1 MRIAYLHGGSIPSF
15 FANGVHVMR
24 MCDAFTDAG
33 HDVTLY
39 SLPGTYTDQDPYTY
53 YGVRH
58 RFPIRLVPAPD
69 YTPDGYRR
77 RGEDIRD
84 LLTGD
89 AVPDLL
95 YARDP
100 HTLAVTA
107 DLAPFVYEVHQLRR
121 DLPDGA
127 ERALLS
133 HPRLARIVV
142 VTHALAHDLRAAYPD
157 LGTLP
162 IEVAPDC
169 ADPPDAATTAG
180 PPPLPGRPDAPTI
193 GYVGHL
199 YDGRGIDLI
208 IELAGL
214 LPAFDFHLVGGT
226 TEDRARWEESCPH
239 PNLYFHGHRP
249 PSELHRYFPLF
260 DVVLAPH
267 QPKVYTWGRLD
278 EIGRWTSPMKLFEY
292 MAHGRAIVASD
303 LPVLREVLQDRV
315 NCLLRPSDAP
325 QAWADALTE
334 LIADPRLRASLGDEA
349 RRQFLARYT
358 WRHRADQVLAGLGP
372 LGTGDLGAPAT
383 GGAALSSAGRHAADT
398 AAVND

>member
-69 YTPDGYRR
+69 YTQDGYRR
-77 RGEDIRD
+77 RGQDIRD

-95 YARDP
+95 YSRDP

-121 DLPDGA
+121 DLPAGF

-133 HPRLARIVV
+133 HPRLARVVV
-142 VTHALAHDLRAAYPD
+142 VTRALAHDLQAAYPE

-162 IEVAPDC
+162 IHVAPDC
-169 ADPPDAATTAG
+169 ADPPAAATATA
-180 PPPLPGRPDAPTI
+180 PLPGRPDAPTI

-208 IELAGL
+208 IDLAGRL
-214 LPAFDFHLVGGT
+214 AAFDFHLVGGT
-226 TEDRARWEESCPH
+226 TEDQARWQESCPH
-239 PNLYFHGHRP
+239 PNLYFHGHQP

-267 QPKVYTWGRLD
+267 QPKVYTWGRID

-334 LIADPRLRASLGDEA
+334 LIADPLLRASLGEEA
-349 RRQFLARYT
+349 RRQFLQHYT
-358 WRHRADQVLAGLGP
+358 WRRRADLVLADLAPRGTGGLG
-372 LGTGDLGAPAT
+372 TPAT
-383 GGAALSSAGRHAADT
+383 RKAPTPAEGLHTADT

>member
-24 MCDAFTDAG
+24 MCDAFTEAG
-33 HDVTLY
+33 HEVTLH
-39 SLPGTYTDQDPYTY
+39 SLPGSATEDPYAY

-69 YTPDGYRR
+69 HTPDGYRA
-77 RGEDIRD
+77 RGEAIRE

-89 AVPDLL
+89 GAPDLI

-100 HTLAVTA
+100 YALAATA

-121 DLPDGA
+121 DLPPGA
-127 ERALLS
+127 ERELLG
-133 HPRLARIVV
+133 HPRLARVV
-142 VTHALAHDLRAAYPD
+142 VITHELARDLRGAYPD
-157 LGTLP
+157 LPGLP
-162 IEVAPDC
+162 VVVAPDA
-169 ADPPDAATTAG
+169 ADPPETHAAAAT
-180 PPPLPGRPDAPTI
+180 PVLPGRPDAPRI

-208 IELAGL
+208 LDLAGR

-226 TEDRARWEESCPH
+226 AEDRARWEDPCPH
-239 PNLYFHGHRP
+239 PNVYFHGHRP
-249 PSELHRYFPLF
+249 PAALPGYFPLF

-292 MAHGRAIVASD
+292 MSHGRAIVASD
-303 LPVLREVLQDRV
+303 LPVLREVLEDRV
-315 NCLLRPSDAP
+315 NSLLRPSGSP
-325 QAWADALTE
+325 QAWVDALTE
-334 LIADPRLRASLGDEA
+334 LVADEALRGKLGDEA
-349 RRQFLARYT
+349 RRQFLERHT
-358 WRHRADQVLAGLGP
+358 WRRRADRVVAGLGLP
-372 LGTGDLGAPAT
+372 DSAGT
-383 GGAALSSAGRHAADT
+383 GGAR
-398 AAVND
+398 

>member
-1 MRIAYLHGGSIPSF
+1 MRIAYLHQGSIPSF

-33 HDVTLY
+33 HDATLY
-39 SLPGTYTDQDPYTY
+39 SLPGTYTDDDPYAY

-69 YTPDGYRR
+69 HTPAGYRR
-77 RGEDIRD
+77 RGEDIRG

-89 AVPDLL
+89 ALPDLI

-100 HTLAVTA
+100 YTLTATA

-121 DLPDGA
+121 DLPAGT
-127 ERALLS
+127 EQALLS
-133 HPRLARIVV
+133 HPRLARVV
-142 VTHALAHDLRAAYPD
+142 VITHALAHDLQEAYEH

-162 IEVAPDC
+162 IHVAPDC
-169 ADPPDAATTAG
+169 ADPPGPDTAAVT
-180 PPPLPGRPDAPTI
+180 PMLPGRPDAPKI

-208 IELAGL
+208 LDLAGR
-214 LPAFDFHLVGGT
+214 LPLFDFHLVGGT
-226 TEDRARWEESCPH
+226 TEDRARWEDPCPH
-239 PNLYFHGHRP
+239 PNVYFHGHQP
-249 PSELHRYFPLF
+249 PSALHGYFPLF

-315 NCLLRPSDAP
+315 NCLLRPSDSP
-325 QAWADALTE
+325 QAWADALIE
-334 LIADPRLRASLGDEA
+334 LTADRTLRGRLGDEA
-349 RRQFLARYT
+349 RREFLELYT
-358 WRHRADQVLAGLGP
+358 WRRRAGLVLADLGLP
-372 LGTGDLGAPAT
+372 DTPGTGRTP
-383 GGAALSSAGRHAADT
+383 
-398 AAVND
+398 